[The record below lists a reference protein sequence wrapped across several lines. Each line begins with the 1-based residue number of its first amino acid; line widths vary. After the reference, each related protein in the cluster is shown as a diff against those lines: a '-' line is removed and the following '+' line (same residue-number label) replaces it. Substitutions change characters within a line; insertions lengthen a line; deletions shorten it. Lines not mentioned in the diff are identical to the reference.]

1 MNPLENMQVRRL
13 MAHIQEQ
20 LAEVV
25 NGNLNSKL
33 TSEDFGMRL
42 DKYLDEIKSSRGV
55 YDHCTEV
62 VASYTI
68 HDIKNRCV
76 VRLNDKDGKR
86 ICDKIISGR
95 RKAHKIGRREIG
107 VFYTEL
113 ELYTMPARRI
123 QFTVKLD

>member
-1 MNPLENMQVRRL
+1 MNPHENMNVRRL
-13 MAHIQEQ
+13 LTHIQEQ
-20 LAEVV
+20 LAETV

-42 DKYLDEIKSSRGV
+42 DKYLDEIKTKRGI

-68 HDIKNRCV
+68 HDIKNQCI
-76 VRLNDKDGKR
+76 VRLLDKDGKR

-95 RKAHKIGRREIG
+95 RKAHKVGRCEIG